1 MNPRQSPRGS
11 AEIRRAR
18 NCAVLRSRG
27 MSENHCRIEK
37 VSDNAGGRVFRQGA
51 SALIWHL
58 AATANMDRRPPCDFR
73 WASIPVYGC
82 LGSLGDD
89 RP

>member
-1 MNPRQSPRGS
+1 MNLRQSLRGS
-11 AEIRRAR
+11 PENPAR
-18 NCAVLRSRG
+18 TELRGPVIRG

-58 AATANMDRRPPCDFR
+58 AATARTDRRVSCDLR
-73 WASIPVYGC
+73 HYTGY
-82 LGSLGDD
+82 
-89 RP
+89 